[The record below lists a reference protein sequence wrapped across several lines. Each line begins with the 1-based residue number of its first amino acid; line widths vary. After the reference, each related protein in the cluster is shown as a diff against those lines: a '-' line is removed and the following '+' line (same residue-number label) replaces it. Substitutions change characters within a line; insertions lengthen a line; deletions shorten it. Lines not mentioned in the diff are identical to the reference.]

1 MREGERSAFRAT
13 EKLRWGSIIFRASG
27 KSDSQYRWSGTTQPN
42 QRKRGSKNGGRFA
55 FFINLQSPCN
65 CKYRPFYCDEFR
77 LFALLF
83 FVKCEEEEGLVVVGS
98 KAPLDLPT
106 SVAEVRSLKVAIRVF
121 YMMGAWG
128 PATLLR
134 VFRFI
139 RELKT
144 YPLAQVPA
152 FGGKSAS
159 D

>member
-13 EKLRWGSIIFRASG
+13 EKLRWESIILRASG

-42 QRKRGSKNGGRFA
+42 QRKRGSKNGDRFA

-83 FVKCEEEEGLVVVGS
+83 FVKCEEEEELAVVGS
-98 KAPLDLPT
+98 NAPLDIPT

-121 YMMGAWG
+121 HMRGRG
-128 PATLLR
+128 GRLHSC
-134 VFRFI
+134 
-139 RELKT
+139 
-144 YPLAQVPA
+144 A
-152 FGGKSAS
+152 FFVLSAN
-159 D
+159 